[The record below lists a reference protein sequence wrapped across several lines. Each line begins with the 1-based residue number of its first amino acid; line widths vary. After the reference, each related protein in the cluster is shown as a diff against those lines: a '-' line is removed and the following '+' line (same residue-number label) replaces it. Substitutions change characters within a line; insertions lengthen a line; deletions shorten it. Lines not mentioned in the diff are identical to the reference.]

1 MIRRNTKGSLLAE
14 YPAVLWMLFI
24 GIAIPMI
31 LIASCGY
38 RALLFYFAVRDS
50 CYKAAKA
57 PSFSQA
63 QTSATTTFNTEVA
76 AWNGI
81 SGTESIFIVTKPL
94 NGNPPTISNT
104 KLPAN
109 TVNTNLNIY
118 FIREIGNGSIQPL
131 VSGGTY
137 MGMTIPGLTGPFPL
151 QIKYD
156 TYVEN
161 PSGLMN

>member
-1 MIRRNTKGSLLAE
+1 MIRRNSKGSLLAE

-31 LIASCGY
+31 LIASCAY
-38 RALLFYFAVRDS
+38 RGLLFYFAVRDS

-63 QTSATTTFNTEVA
+63 QASATTTFNIEVA
-76 AWNGI
+76 GWHGI
-81 SGTESIFIVTKPL
+81 SGTETIFIMTKPL
-94 NGNPPTISNT
+94 NGNPPTISST

-131 VSGGTY
+131 LSTGAF
-137 MGMTIPGLTGPFPL
+137 MGLNIPGLSGPFPI